1 LPAVTDR
8 LTPSA
13 RRVVAVA
20 SEEARGLW
28 HPIVGPEHLLLALA
42 RESGTPAAV
51 ALQEFGA
58 THGVLRGVLLEVIGA
73 GPQEPTMPPN
83 LSILGTEALTEAA
96 RAAVETDRRQVGP
109 GHLLIGVLRVDGGP
123 VPQVLGRLNV
133 HREALR
139 RRVRDLLGADDI
151 AELDSGDSR
160 VVREDD
166 APEVIGRG
174 PRCPH
179 CGNALAGALELR
191 RLTASAAGG
200 EPTPVRVVSC
210 ASCGVA
216 LGMFGPPP

>member
-1 LPAVTDR
+1 VTDR

-13 RRVVAVA
+13 RRVVALA

-42 RESGTPAAV
+42 RETDTPAAV

-58 THGVLRGVLLEVIGA
+58 SHAVLRGVLLELIGA
-73 GPQEPTMPPN
+73 GPQEPSLPPN

-123 VPQVLGRLNV
+123 VPQVLTRLNV

-139 RRVRDLLGADDI
+139 RRVRDLVSADEEVV
-151 AELDSGDSR
+151 ELDSGEPR
-160 VVREDD
+160 LVRDNGGTEL
-166 APEVIGRG
+166 VGRG

-179 CGNALAGALELR
+179 CGKALAGALELR
-191 RLTASAAGG
+191 RLNASATGG
-200 EPTPVRVVSC
+200 EQVAVRVVSC
-210 ASCGVA
+210 ASCGMT
-216 LGMFGPPP
+216 LGVLPPTSP

>member
-1 LPAVTDR
+1 VTDR

-13 RRVVAVA
+13 RRVVALA

-42 RESGTPAAV
+42 RDSDTQAAV
-51 ALQEFGA
+51 ALQEFGV
-58 THGVLRGVLLEVIGA
+58 THAVLRGVLLELIGA
-73 GPQEPTMPPN
+73 GPHEPSMPPN

-123 VPQVLGRLNV
+123 VPQVLTRLNV

-139 RRVRDLLGADDI
+139 RRVRDLVSADEEI
-151 AELDSGDSR
+151 VELDSGEPR
-160 VVREDD
+160 PAPRDD
-166 APEVIGRG
+166 GVTEIVGRG

-179 CGNALAGALELR
+179 CGSALAGALELR
-191 RLTASAAGG
+191 RLNASAAGSD
-200 EPTPVRVVSC
+200 PVAVRVVSC
-210 ASCGVA
+210 ASCGMA
-216 LGMFGPPP
+216 LGVLGPS

>member
-1 LPAVTDR
+1 VTDR

-13 RRVVAVA
+13 RRVVALA

-42 RESGTPAAV
+42 RDSATPAAV

-58 THGVLRGVLLEVIGA
+58 SHAVLRAVLLELIGA
-73 GPQEPTMPPN
+73 GPQEPTLPPN

-123 VPQVLGRLNV
+123 VPQVLARLNV

-139 RRVRDLLGADDI
+139 RRVRDLISADEEIIEIDTPDPRPAREEGATEI
-151 AELDSGDSR
+151 
-160 VVREDD
+160 V
-166 APEVIGRG
+166 GRG

-179 CGNALAGALELR
+179 CGGALAGSLELR
-191 RLTASAAGG
+191 RLGASASDG
-200 EPTPVRVVSC
+200 EQVAVRVVSC
-210 ASCGVA
+210 ASCGMA
-216 LGMFGPPP
+216 LGVLPPSS